1 MCPTFGAK
9 PRFGTHPMSWA
20 APGGKVEADFL
31 FDAATT
37 QVLEHLYEQIKSHFY
52 DITAIT
58 FTLTGCWKQD
68 TPGCKTWRTSCSKL
82 DYK

>member
-1 MCPTFGAK
+1 MCPTFGAE

-37 QVLEHLYEQIKSHFY
+37 QVRVLRCIQYLRVYSQIRFQFY
-52 DITAIT
+52 DINTTT
-58 FTLTGCWKQD
+58 FILTGCWK
-68 TPGCKTWRTSCSKL
+68 
-82 DYK
+82 